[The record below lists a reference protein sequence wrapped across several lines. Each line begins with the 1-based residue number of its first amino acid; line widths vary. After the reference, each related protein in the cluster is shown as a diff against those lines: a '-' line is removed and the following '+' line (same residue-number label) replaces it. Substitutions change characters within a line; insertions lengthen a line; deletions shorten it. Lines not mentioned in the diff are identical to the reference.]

1 MIAIPILAQDTPHLF
16 LNGELKDVKVI
27 IKNSSTLVPL
37 RFSSEEL
44 NADVKWDKLTQEI
57 TITKGSDTILFQL
70 GSITYSHNGIIKELL
85 IAPELIAGVTYVP
98 FRSLVEALNGVVF
111 YNNDHKFINIYDVN
125 SKAYDVYNSLNSTDV
140 TTKRFALLESPRLSR
155 NTLVNPDVKYY
166 IFPLE
171 SPSSDYFFEYQGDW
185 KTNAIISLN
194 RYSLVDGIAVNVW
207 GRQINQ
213 ETSFP
218 DATHLLLKLI
228 GDDLKKINMSLVFGQ
243 TLQI

>member
-1 MIAIPILAQDTPHLF
+1 M
-16 LNGELKDVKVI
+16 
-27 IKNSSTLVPL
+27 
-37 RFSSEEL
+37 
-44 NADVKWDKLTQEI
+44 
-57 TITKGSDTILFQL
+57 
-70 GSITYSHNGIIKELL
+70 
-85 IAPELIAGVTYVP
+85 
-98 FRSLVEALNGVVF
+98 
-111 YNNDHKFINIYDVN
+111 
-125 SKAYDVYNSLNSTDV
+125 